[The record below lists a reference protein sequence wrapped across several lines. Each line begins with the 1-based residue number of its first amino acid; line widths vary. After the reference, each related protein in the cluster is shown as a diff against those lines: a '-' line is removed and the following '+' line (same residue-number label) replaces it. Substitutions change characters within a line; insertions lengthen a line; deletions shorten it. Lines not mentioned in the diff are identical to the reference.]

1 MGKVCRK
8 HSGTYLALFKLCY
21 PESLPWPAL
30 TSIPLS
36 AIVSLKTSKM
46 PASSKVGNWPVYQ
59 GLWPREGLGWLMRCV
74 RSRDYW
80 VWSVALSCR
89 MLHVRGSPG
98 YPHRHGLGDGGQNP
112 RRGGRTSTSSGGPG
126 PLYLETWES
135 TVYLGVKAGPSWAW
149 VRLTSSQDTY
159 I

>member
-8 HSGTYLALFKLCY
+8 CSGTYPALFKLCY
-21 PESLPWPAL
+21 PESSPWLSL
-30 TSIPLS
+30 TGIRLL
-36 AIVSLKTSKM
+36 AIVNLKTSKM
-46 PASSKVGNWPVYQ
+46 PASSKVGNWLVYR

-89 MLHVRGSPG
+89 LLHVRGSPG
-98 YPHRHGLGDGGQNP
+98 YPHSHGLGDGGQNP
-112 RRGGRTSTSSGGPG
+112 RRRGRASTSSGGPS
-126 PLYLETWES
+126 PLYLETWGS
-135 TVYLGVKAGPSWAW
+135 TLYLGLKAGPSWAC